1 MAKQL
6 STETATTPLCSGFFR
21 CRVDVLLSRFSRSTI
36 SFAEFSVSTQKISA
50 FFFDGEGLF
59 WVGTLSRVIKVY
71 QELYELPCIDLY
83 YHV

>member
-50 FFFDGEGLF
+50 FFDSEGLF

-71 QELYELPCIDLY
+71 QELYELPYIDLY